1 MKLKENIR
9 GRNINNNQILQ
20 SPNCINNE
28 YFLESSLK
36 LSEIENKENEQ
47 VKKLESIN
55 SYNFESISI
64 NISKQKPK
72 VNIKNI
78 KKKITKEDLNNI
90 PLPIFSCIYCSNE
103 KISFNHL
110 ITEIIYDK
118 YFLQTSIYD
127 MKSLDEIIK
136 IKTNLYTNMRN
147 SPLINLVIKSTE
159 FIRHYYN
166 KNELNKIFES
176 KKIKKIYEENYNKAY
191 CVFIRKLKY
200 KLMIKK
206 RKDFSNNKTCRNK
219 FFLFND
225 YKTSFQKQN
234 NNSSFTNDNLTTNKN
249 SMTNTTGTLSPNIH
263 SSLSLNNNNND
274 NGNNINIC
282 FNYNNAMESI
292 MEKIEKNEESDG
304 ESEEKF
310 INTILGESNHSTKRT
325 EKNKISFENKYYDI
339 WNPDITVINEEENEP
354 NTNKINLFDKNVKKF
369 KKIIIF
375 RNKKDKIYSANFI
388 CKKNT
393 CDNNIINYNIKDNI
407 NKKLKENNNNI
418 FSSYINNNIKK
429 KNLVNFINY
438 KNRRRFNI
446 VSIISKQQ
454 FSAKHKN
461 LLDILA
467 TQRSKGSFN
476 NIFSSQRQYPKINKN
491 LLDLLKHK
499 KIKDKNCKNNNK
511 ILKKSISTTK
521 SNLSQR
527 INKKFISSGLSN
539 YNSGTNK
546 HISIFNKFN
555 DLSIRKRCS
564 MNLELDINNKK
575 LDKIPNNIKKSKS
588 SIMNYSLKKVM
599 GISSLPN
606 LYFSLSPIN
615 KIKINPNKKIRIK
628 NNSRRINSYNFLQ
641 TRFYSLNN
649 SHIKTGIFSVNK

>member
-72 VNIKNI
+72 VIIKNI

-110 ITEIIYDK
+110 ITEIIYGK

-136 IKTNLYTNMRN
+136 IKTNLYINMRN

-176 KKIKKIYEENYNKAY
+176 KKIRKIYEENYNKAY

-206 RKDFSNNKTCRNK
+206 RKDFSNNKTCQNK

-225 YKTSFQKQN
+225 YKTSFQKHN

-249 SMTNTTGTLSPNIH
+249 SMTNTTGTISPNIH

-354 NTNKINLFDKNVKKF
+354 NTNKINLFDKKVKKF
-369 KKIIIF
+369 KKIINF

-429 KNLVNFINY
+429 KNLVDFINY

-527 INKKFISSGLSN
+527 IKKKFISSGLSN

-588 SIMNYSLKKVM
+588 SIMNYSLKNVM

>member
-110 ITEIIYDK
+110 ITEIIYGK

-176 KKIKKIYEENYNKAY
+176 KKIRKIYEENYNKAY

-206 RKDFSNNKTCRNK
+206 KKDFSNNKTCRNK

-310 INTILGESNHSTKRT
+310 INTILGKSNHSTKRT

-521 SNLSQR
+521 RNLSQR

-555 DLSIRKRCS
+555 DLSIRKKCS

>member
-1 MKLKENIR
+1 MKLKENIK

-110 ITEIIYDK
+110 ITEIIYNK

-136 IKTNLYTNMRN
+136 IKTNLYINMRN

-176 KKIKKIYEENYNKAY
+176 KKIRKIYEENYNKTY
-191 CVFIRKLKY
+191 NVFIRKLKY

-206 RKDFSNNKTCRNK
+206 RKDFSNNKTCQNK

-249 SMTNTTGTLSPNIH
+249 SMTNTTGTISPNIH

-339 WNPDITVINEEENEP
+339 WNPDIT
-354 NTNKINLFDKNVKKF
+354 
-369 KKIIIF
+369 
-375 RNKKDKIYSANFI
+375 NFI

-429 KNLVNFINY
+429 KNLVDFINY

-527 INKKFISSGLSN
+527 IKKKFISSGLSN

>member
-110 ITEIIYDK
+110 ITEIIYGK

-176 KKIKKIYEENYNKAY
+176 KKIRKIYEENYNKAY

-521 SNLSQR
+521 RNLSQR

-546 HISIFNKFN
+546 QISIFNKFN

>member
-1 MKLKENIR
+1 MKLKENIK

-110 ITEIIYDK
+110 ITEIIYNK

-136 IKTNLYTNMRN
+136 IKTNLYINMRN

-176 KKIKKIYEENYNKAY
+176 KKIRKIYEENYNKAY

-206 RKDFSNNKTCRNK
+206 RKDFSNNKTCQNK

-521 SNLSQR
+521 RNLSQR

>member
-1 MKLKENIR
+1 MKLKENIK

-110 ITEIIYDK
+110 ITEIIYNK

-136 IKTNLYTNMRN
+136 IKTNLYINMRN

-176 KKIKKIYEENYNKAY
+176 KKIRKIYEENYNKTY
-191 CVFIRKLKY
+191 CSFIRKLKY

-206 RKDFSNNKTCRNK
+206 RKDFSNNKTCQNK

-249 SMTNTTGTLSPNIH
+249 SMTNTTGTISPNIH

-339 WNPDITVINEEENEP
+339 WNPDITIINEEENEP

-429 KNLVNFINY
+429 KNLVDFINY

-527 INKKFISSGLSN
+527 IKKKFISSDLSN

>member
-136 IKTNLYTNMRN
+136 IKTNLYINMRN

-206 RKDFSNNKTCRNK
+206 RKDFSNNKTCQNK

-225 YKTSFQKQN
+225 YKTSFQKHN

-249 SMTNTTGTLSPNIH
+249 SMTNTTGTISPNIH

-339 WNPDITVINEEENEP
+339 WNPDITVINEVENEP

-369 KKIIIF
+369 KKIINF

-429 KNLVNFINY
+429 KNLVDFINY

-527 INKKFISSGLSN
+527 IKKKFISSGLSN
-539 YNSGTNK
+539 YNSGANK

>member
-1 MKLKENIR
+1 MKLKENIK

-136 IKTNLYTNMRN
+136 IKTNLYINMRN

-176 KKIKKIYEENYNKAY
+176 KKIRKIYEKNYNKAY

-249 SMTNTTGTLSPNIH
+249 SMTNTTGTISPNIH

-339 WNPDITVINEEENEP
+339 WNPDITVINDEENEP

-429 KNLVNFINY
+429 KNLVDFINY

-527 INKKFISSGLSN
+527 IKKKFISSGLSN

>member
-1 MKLKENIR
+1 MKLKENIK

-110 ITEIIYDK
+110 ITEIIYNK

-136 IKTNLYTNMRN
+136 IKTNLYINMRN

-176 KKIKKIYEENYNKAY
+176 KKIRKIYEENYNKAY

-339 WNPDITVINEEENEP
+339 WNPDITVINEVENEP

-527 INKKFISSGLSN
+527 IKKKFISSGLSN

-555 DLSIRKRCS
+555 DLSIRKRNS

-588 SIMNYSLKKVM
+588 SIMNYSLKNVM

>member
-110 ITEIIYDK
+110 ITEIIYNK

-176 KKIKKIYEENYNKAY
+176 KKIRKIYEENYNKAY

-206 RKDFSNNKTCRNK
+206 KKDFSNNKTCQNK

-339 WNPDITVINEEENEP
+339 WNPDITIINEVENEP

-527 INKKFISSGLSN
+527 IKKKFISSGLSN

-588 SIMNYSLKKVM
+588 SIINYSLKKVM

>member
-1 MKLKENIR
+1 MKLKENIK

-110 ITEIIYDK
+110 ITEIIYGK

-176 KKIKKIYEENYNKAY
+176 KKIRKIYEENYNKTY

-369 KKIIIF
+369 KKIINF

-499 KIKDKNCKNNNK
+499 KIKDKNYKNNNK

-527 INKKFISSGLSN
+527 IKKKFISSGLSN

-588 SIMNYSLKKVM
+588 SIMNYSLKNVM

>member
-1 MKLKENIR
+1 MKLKENIK

-136 IKTNLYTNMRN
+136 IKTNLYINMRN

-234 NNSSFTNDNLTTNKN
+234 INNSSFTNDNLTTNKN
-249 SMTNTTGTLSPNIH
+249 SMTNTTGTISPNIH

-339 WNPDITVINEEENEP
+339 WNPDITIINEEENEP

-393 CDNNIINYNIKDNI
+393 CDNNIIINIRRKNI
-407 NKKLKENNNNI
+407 III
-418 FSSYINNNIKK
+418 F
-429 KNLVNFINY
+429 F
-438 KNRRRFNI
+438 
-446 VSIISKQQ
+446 
-454 FSAKHKN
+454 
-461 LLDILA
+461 
-467 TQRSKGSFN
+467 
-476 NIFSSQRQYPKINKN
+476 
-491 LLDLLKHK
+491 
-499 KIKDKNCKNNNK
+499 
-511 ILKKSISTTK
+511 
-521 SNLSQR
+521 
-527 INKKFISSGLSN
+527 
-539 YNSGTNK
+539 
-546 HISIFNKFN
+546 
-555 DLSIRKRCS
+555 
-564 MNLELDINNKK
+564 
-575 LDKIPNNIKKSKS
+575 
-588 SIMNYSLKKVM
+588 
-599 GISSLPN
+599 
-606 LYFSLSPIN
+606 
-615 KIKINPNKKIRIK
+615 
-628 NNSRRINSYNFLQ
+628 
-641 TRFYSLNN
+641 
-649 SHIKTGIFSVNK
+649 

>member
-1 MKLKENIR
+1 MKLKENIK

-110 ITEIIYDK
+110 ITEIIYNK

-136 IKTNLYTNMRN
+136 IKTNLYINMRN

-249 SMTNTTGTLSPNIH
+249 SMTNTTGTISPNIH

-339 WNPDITVINEEENEP
+339 WNPDITVINEVENEP

-527 INKKFISSGLSN
+527 IKKKFISSGLSN

-588 SIMNYSLKKVM
+588 SIMNYSLKNVM

>member
-110 ITEIIYDK
+110 ITEIIYNK

-136 IKTNLYTNMRN
+136 IKTNLYINMRN

-176 KKIKKIYEENYNKAY
+176 KKIRKIYEENYNKAY

-429 KNLVNFINY
+429 KNLVDFINY

-521 SNLSQR
+521 RNLSQR

-555 DLSIRKRCS
+555 DLSIRKRNS

>member
-110 ITEIIYDK
+110 ITEIIYGK

-176 KKIKKIYEENYNKAY
+176 KKIRKIYEENYNKAY

-310 INTILGESNHSTKRT
+310 INTILGKSNHSTKRT

-527 INKKFISSGLSN
+527 IKKKFISSGLSN

>member
-1 MKLKENIR
+1 MKLKENIK
-9 GRNINNNQILQ
+9 GRNISNNQILQ

-136 IKTNLYTNMRN
+136 IKTNLYINMRN

-176 KKIKKIYEENYNKAY
+176 KKIKKIYEENYNKTY
-191 CVFIRKLKY
+191 CSFIRKLKY

-206 RKDFSNNKTCRNK
+206 RKDFSNNKTCQNK

-249 SMTNTTGTLSPNIH
+249 SMTNTTGTISPNIH

-339 WNPDITVINEEENEP
+339 WNPDITVINEVENEP

-393 CDNNIINYNIKDNI
+393 CDNNINNI

-521 SNLSQR
+521 RNLSQR

-588 SIMNYSLKKVM
+588 SIMNYSLKNVM

-615 KIKINPNKKIRIK
+615 KVKINPNKKIRIK

>member
-1 MKLKENIR
+1 MKLKENIK

-110 ITEIIYDK
+110 ITEIIYGK

-136 IKTNLYTNMRN
+136 IKTNLNINMRN
-147 SPLINLVIKSTE
+147 SPLINLVIKTTE

-176 KKIKKIYEENYNKAY
+176 KKIRKIYEENYNKTY

-339 WNPDITVINEEENEP
+339 WNPDITIINEEENEP

-521 SNLSQR
+521 RNLSQR

-628 NNSRRINSYNFLQ
+628 NNSRRLNSYNFLQ

>member
-1 MKLKENIR
+1 MKLKENIK

-136 IKTNLYTNMRN
+136 IKTNLYINMRN

-176 KKIKKIYEENYNKAY
+176 KKIRKIYEENYNKAY

-206 RKDFSNNKTCRNK
+206 RKDFSNNKTCQNK

-521 SNLSQR
+521 RNLSQR

>member
-136 IKTNLYTNMRN
+136 IKTNLYINMRN

-206 RKDFSNNKTCRNK
+206 RKDFSNNKTCQNK

-249 SMTNTTGTLSPNIH
+249 SMTNTTGTISPNIH

-527 INKKFISSGLSN
+527 IKKKFISSGLSN

>member
-1 MKLKENIR
+1 MKLKENIK

-20 SPNCINNE
+20 SPSCINNE

-166 KNELNKIFES
+166 KNELNKIFEL
-176 KKIKKIYEENYNKAY
+176 KKIRKIYEENYNKAY

-206 RKDFSNNKTCRNK
+206 RKDFSNNKTCHNK

-225 YKTSFQKQN
+225 YKTSFQKHN

-249 SMTNTTGTLSPNIH
+249 SMTNTTGTISPNIH

-429 KNLVNFINY
+429 KNLVDFINY

-527 INKKFISSGLSN
+527 IKKKFISSGLSN

-588 SIMNYSLKKVM
+588 SIMNYSLKNVM

>member
-1 MKLKENIR
+1 MKLKENIK

-136 IKTNLYTNMRN
+136 IKTNLNINMRN

-166 KNELNKIFES
+166 NNELNKIFES
-176 KKIKKIYEENYNKAY
+176 KKIRKIYEENYNKTY
-191 CVFIRKLKY
+191 SVFIRKLKY

-206 RKDFSNNKTCRNK
+206 RKDFSNNKTCQNK

-282 FNYNNAMESI
+282 FNHNNAMESI

-339 WNPDITVINEEENEP
+339 WNPDITVINEVENEP

-521 SNLSQR
+521 RNLSQR

-546 HISIFNKFN
+546 QISIFNKFN

>member
-1 MKLKENIR
+1 MKLKENIK

-136 IKTNLYTNMRN
+136 IKTNLYINMRN

-176 KKIKKIYEENYNKAY
+176 KKIRKIYEENYNKAY

-339 WNPDITVINEEENEP
+339 WNPDITVINEVENEP
-354 NTNKINLFDKNVKKF
+354 NTNKINLFHKKVKKF

-527 INKKFISSGLSN
+527 IKKKFISSGLSN

-588 SIMNYSLKKVM
+588 SIMNYSLKNVM